1 MSRAEQPELHPT
13 PEEESRQELR
23 SFPFYSKAEERLFRG
38 QETLKRAGEDS
49 ELLGAAFLKFYGAVK
64 VMNEEFLTLFKPIY
78 EPDTSSIDPR
88 HSAFRENLSDLH
100 RLNLIEETDYEILSS
115 EKNKEARNEFAHGD
129 EFPLPRQEVEVF
141 SRAAE
146 RACWDLKKKT
156 CELWE
161 ELVTQTDRSHYSLFT
176 RGSVRNQA
184 ENILIKDIIGQGDKW
199 IDPFFDSEEDWRL
212 QNPSRFP
219 RPNKFLPR
227 LPLTESDFV
236 VIAQEEATAN
246 NPAEINLFARLLT
259 GEDLEEVKPE
269 TFKPFLNHDF
279 PVVVFIPEKHREGF
293 LSKLDSIKERVSFV
307 SYYYDKNAEL
317 HLILEEVT

>member
-1 MSRAEQPELHPT
+1 MFRAEQQELHPA
-13 PEEESRQELR
+13 PEEGPRQELR

-64 VMNEEFLTLFKPIY
+64 ATNQEFLTLFKPIY
-78 EPDTSSIDPR
+78 ELDTSSIDPR
-88 HSAFRENLSDLH
+88 YSAFRENLSDLH

-146 RACWDLKKKT
+146 RACQELKKKT

-161 ELVTQTDRSHYSLFT
+161 ELVTQTDRSQYGSFT
-176 RGSVRNQA
+176 RGLVRNRA

-219 RPNKFLPR
+219 IPNKFLPR

-236 VIAQEEATAN
+236 VTTQEEASVK
-246 NPAEINLFARLLT
+246 NPAKINLFARLLT
-259 GEDLEEVKPE
+259 GEDLNNIKPE
-269 TFKPFLNHDF
+269 TFKGFLDHDF
-279 PVVVFIPEKHREGF
+279 PVVVFIPERHREGF
-293 LSKLDSIKERVSFV
+293 LEKLDSIKEEVSFV
-307 SYYYDKNAEL
+307 DYHYDKNAQL
-317 HLILEEVT
+317 HLILEHKT